1 METRRIHVHTALNI
15 YVYVYKQELS
25 SIFYFCLQFR
35 RYIAFYAPPPQ
46 ISFPQRGT
54 KDIPLEGLAWKTNTS
69 S

>member
-1 METRRIHVHTALNI
+1 MRINKNSLPF
-15 YVYVYKQELS
+15 
-25 SIFYFCLQFR
+25 SIF
-35 RYIAFYAPPPQ
+35 AFSSEGILLFMPPSPRQ

>member
-1 METRRIHVHTALNI
+1 MRINKNSLPF
-15 YVYVYKQELS
+15 
-25 SIFYFCLQFR
+25 SIF
-35 RYIAFYAPPPQ
+35 AFSSEGILLFMPPPPPPQ